1 MVIHTDTNICRLTG
15 FSLAFISV
23 INFLVITNNSNI
35 NSKTIND
42 LLLNYIGS
50 IGLIGLVILV
60 NVYMLSV
67 QVMKHTIKLLPLLG
81 RHLTSRAI
89 KQLNEHI
96 TTAVLNTGR
105 RYNT

>member
-1 MVIHTDTNICRLTG
+1 MIPSLTCTGSLLVDSSKVIFHVADP
-15 FSLAFISV
+15 
-23 INFLVITNNSNI
+23 
-35 NSKTIND
+35 
-42 LLLNYIGS
+42 NYIGS
-50 IGLIGLVILV
+50 IGSIGPVILV

-67 QVMKHTIKLLPLLG
+67 QVMKRTIKLLPLLG
-81 RHLTSRAI
+81 QHLASRAI

>member
-1 MVIHTDTNICRLTG
+1 M
-15 FSLAFISV
+15 
-23 INFLVITNNSNI
+23 TNNSNI

-50 IGLIGLVILV
+50 IGSIGPVILV

-67 QVMKHTIKLLPLLG
+67 QVMKRTIKLLPLLG
-81 RHLTSRAI
+81 RHLASRAI
-89 KQLNEHI
+89 KQLNVHI

>member
-1 MVIHTDTNICRLTG
+1 MCGETRIPKDMCAGN
-15 FSLAFISV
+15 
-23 INFLVITNNSNI
+23 
-35 NSKTIND
+35 TIPGETH
-42 LLLNYIGS
+42 I
-50 IGLIGLVILV
+50 IVTPVILV

-67 QVMKHTIKLLPLLG
+67 QVMKRTIKLLPLLG
-81 RHLTSRAI
+81 RHLASRVI